1 MGTAHP
7 LSLSLAE
14 RALQVTSGTPLSSL
28 ICYDS
33 VLRSL
38 GNADILDLLLHL
50 RLNRDGVL
58 HMCTPVPPRSDVSH
72 CLLSV
77 PLSCSLSKS
86 LTLHFQ
92 EGPCFSRAAPCV
104 WSSLTNLKILC
115 LRGNCFPG
123 SSLMLHDSTSLVDTN
138 SQWSWLQRSLS

>member
-1 MGTAHP
+1 MSVTSPRILASASTTWSQETEPCKPPSGSLGIAHP

-14 RALQVTSGTPLSSL
+14 RALQVTSGMPLSSL
-28 ICYDS
+28 ICYDL

-38 GNADILDLLLHL
+38 GYTDILDLLLHL

-58 HMCTPVPPRSDVSH
+58 HMCTPVPPPSDVCH

-86 LTLHFQ
+86 LTLQTIFKKGLASQ
-92 EGPCFSRAAPCV
+92 EQLLVFGPVLLISRFSA
-104 WSSLTNLKILC
+104 
-115 LRGNCFPG
+115 
-123 SSLMLHDSTSLVDTN
+123 
-138 SQWSWLQRSLS
+138 